1 MFPRL
6 LTALALTAALTGPL
20 ASQAAQP
27 APETAASDTSR
38 SEDAPRVA
46 PGTVELVSPAE
57 VRKIAAETH
66 GRVIVLLSSKDD
78 NCKPC
83 VRSANP
89 DFAQLAAKRPDAA
102 RYVMVDWQPWTAGF
116 KHEFVTSNQVDGLP
130 TFLSFKDGVLVAS
143 LGGSL
148 DWARLGQRLLS
159 AEPTPGQRPIASD
172 TPKPIASNI
181 QLVQD
186 VTLTQLH
193 DLIKNNQNF
202 VLQIL
207 LPDQICP
214 MCQEARER
222 YDKLAARRAVAQRYY
237 RITLPSL
244 SAVNTDDAIRTLY
257 LPGLPAA
264 VVYRNVANRDKS
276 VSTAFAVGSTQ
287 ADASIIDNGLGSM
300 ALRVGVDGKEGTF
313 IPLKKK

>member
-57 VRKIAAETH
+57 VRKIAAQTR
-66 GRVIVLLSSKDD
+66 GRVVVLLSSKD
-78 NCKPC
+78 NRCGPC
-83 VRSANP
+83 VSTNP
-89 DFAQLAAKRPDAA
+89 DLAELAAKRPDAA
-102 RYVMVDWQPWTAGF
+102 RYVMVDWEPWDSGF
-116 KHEFVTSNQVDGLP
+116 EHEFVTSHQIKAMP
-130 TFLSFKDGVLVAS
+130 AFLSFKDGVFVAS
-143 LGGSL
+143 LTGSRSYPEL
-148 DWARLGQRLLS
+148 ARLLLTP
-159 AEPTPGQRPIASD
+159 EPKPGQRPIASE
-172 TPKPIASNI
+172 I
-181 QLVQD
+181 QFVQD

-193 DLIKNNQNF
+193 SLINNHQDF

-207 LPDQICP
+207 LPEKICP

-222 YDKLAARRAVAQRYY
+222 FDKLAARRAVAQRYY

-313 IPLKKK
+313 IPLNKK